1 MRKMLLTLLCL
12 MLVLCSSVAFAAG
25 IQVNNLNESKLYA
38 LYSEVQ
44 SQLLLNKLENANS
57 YKQVTDYD
65 DIERNPNKHTGEKMY
80 FEGTVL
86 QVLEGSTTTY
96 RISMDKYGNDVFL
109 VTYVLP
115 EDSERFLED
124 DTVCVYAEFIEL
136 NTYNSTSNLSITVPY
151 CNASLIIRP
160 ITTKSVIS
168 ATNEELEEAK
178 SSIRTR
184 LGKVVAKDKEYTKLT
199 KTNYEDFARHE
210 KLHESEKLTFTGK
223 VMQVME
229 SSWHNA
235 IRLAVDSDTDKIIY
249 LTYDPDLI
257 SIRVLDDDIITVKG
271 IYAGLYTYS
280 SIRGGDITIPSATIE
295 TLQVKGFKAP
305 TNFPKDKDGNVKIT
319 KALFEDYARRPSE
332 HENEAITFSG
342 KVIQVIE
349 GNTVSSYR
357 IAVDSNSD
365 YIFLVNLANDDRV
378 MRILEDDKVTVVGT
392 FAGLKSYEST
402 LGATITVPQCTASSV
417 VIPGKAASV
426 ATKDANGNYRVTK
439 KNYESFARDE
449 TTYKGKT
456 VIFTAKVIQALDDDD
471 MNIYRLAV
479 DKSSDAMFLGV
490 ISNDDLDVR
499 ILEDDIVTI
508 EATSTGLYSYSS
520 TLGGKITI
528 PSCLITSYSIEGYV
542 KQEIGQPDSEG
553 YYKITKKTYDEIAR
567 NPNPYKLENITFKAK
582 IIQVV
587 EGSGGDNVYR
597 VAVDSDNNC
606 MFYVEYSLPSG
617 SSRILKNDVVTLRGM
632 YYGIYTYQTTMGGSV
647 SVPALLATEIK
658 K

>member
-1 MRKMLLTLLCL
+1 MRRLLSILLCL
-12 MLVLCSSVAFAAG
+12 LLVLCSSIAFAAG
-25 IQVNNLNESKLYA
+25 IQVNSLTETKLYD

-44 SQLLLNKLENANS
+44 SQLLLNKLENAGS
-57 YKQVTDYD
+57 YKSVTNYT
-65 DIERNPNKHTGEKMY
+65 DIERNPDKHTGEKLF

-86 QVLEGSTTTY
+86 QVLEGSTTTF

-124 DTVCVYAEFIEL
+124 DTVCVYAEFVEL
-136 NTYNSTSNLSITVPY
+136 NTYNSTSNLSVTVPY
-151 CNASLIIRP
+151 CNADLIIRP
-160 ITTKSVIS
+160 VTTKSVIS
-168 ATNEELEEAK
+168 ATNEELEEAITA
-178 SSIRTR
+178 IRTR
-184 LGKVVAKDKEYTKLT
+184 LSKVVAKDKEYTKLT
-199 KTNYEDFARHE
+199 KTNFNDFARHE
-210 KLHESEKLTFTGK
+210 KLHENEKLSFTGK

-229 SSWHNA
+229 SSWQNA

-257 SIRVLDDDIITVKG
+257 NIRVLDDDTLTVKG
-271 IYAGLYTYS
+271 TYSGLYTYS

-295 TLQVKGFKAP
+295 SLQVKGFKAP
-305 TNFPKDKDGNVKIT
+305 TSFPKDKDGNVKVT
-319 KALFEDYARRPSE
+319 KTLFEDYARRPSE

-349 GNTVSSYR
+349 GDTVSSYR
-357 IAVDSNSD
+357 IAVDSSND
-365 YIFLVNLANDDRV
+365 NIFLVNLANDDRV

-392 FAGLKSYEST
+392 FAGLMSYEST
-402 LGATITVPQCTASSV
+402 LGATITVPQCSATSV

-426 ATKDANGNYRVTK
+426 ATKDASGNYKVTK
-439 KNYESFARDE
+439 ANYESFARDE

-456 VIFTAKVIQALDDDD
+456 VTFTAKVIQAVADDD

-528 PSCLITSYSIEGYV
+528 PSCLITSYSIQGYV
-542 KQEIGQPDSEG
+542 KQEIGQADSDG

-567 NPNPYKLENITFKAK
+567 NPNPYKLQNITFKAK
-582 IIQVV
+582 VIQVV

-597 VAVDSDNNC
+597 VAVDSDSNC

-617 SSRILKNDVVTLRGM
+617 SSRILKNDVVTLKGM
-632 YYGIYTYQTTMGGSV
+632 YFGIYTYQTTMGGSV
-647 SVPALLATEIK
+647 SVPALIATEIK